1 LNERISRK
9 IDCRHSNLYNSGM
22 QDADRFQ
29 LLYGPYRAPRFRY
42 GATVACQAY
51 GLVKIVGVTSARI
64 RPVQKSGKRLS

>member
-1 LNERISRK
+1 
-9 IDCRHSNLYNSGM
+9 M